1 MSAPEVSVQE
11 NGKAVQYW
19 LNRDQSLSLWD
30 DPSLQ
35 GGPILPDKFKP
46 LTDLRSI
53 YDRINSGFINEKD
66 NLILKLIW
74 DSLAITEAQIKNF
87 VESKISRSQVSESL
101 KKLVLYGFVSRW
113 EIKSGLFPDQ
123 PKTSAPITL
132 NTAGHLMMW
141 AYHNRNTNYS
151 LKPEQWLKL
160 GVAGVQRFVT
170 MNQIKYEF
178 AIGQQLL
185 KNWCWYPKLQ
195 GTGTGTG
202 YNPIA
207 VGEIKTPIGNQNFIF
222 ERVQQGQR
230 YAQHLKSRLKIWE
243 EQIQNGPNNLL
254 NFENTKSL
262 PGIFILSISNLAL
275 AEHVR
280 KELMLDLRKIPIMLL
295 IDECIHNDGFAK
307 SFYISTQNGI
317 QQAPLP
323 FLR

>member
-1 MSAPEVSVQE
+1 
-11 NGKAVQYW
+11 
-19 LNRDQSLSLWD
+19 
-30 DPSLQ
+30 
-35 GGPILPDKFKP
+35 
-46 LTDLRSI
+46 
-53 YDRINSGFINEKD
+53 
-66 NLILKLIW
+66 
-74 DSLAITEAQIKNF
+74 
-87 VESKISRSQVSESL
+87 
-101 KKLVLYGFVSRW
+101 
-113 EIKSGLFPDQ
+113 
-123 PKTSAPITL
+123 
-132 NTAGHLMMW
+132 MMW

-151 LKPEQWLKL
+151 LKPEQWLRL
-160 GVAGVQRFVT
+160 GVAGVKRFVT

-178 AIGQQLL
+178 AVGQQLL
-185 KNWCWYPKLQ
+185 KNWCWYPKLK
-195 GTGTGTG
+195 GNSNG

-207 VGEIKTPIGNQNFIF
+207 VGDIKTPIGNQNFIF

-243 EQIQNGPNNLL
+243 DQIQNGPDNLL

-280 KELMLDLRKIPIMLL
+280 KELMLDLRKIPIMLI
-295 IDECIHNDGFAK
+295 IDECIHSEGFAK

>member
-1 MSAPEVSVQE
+1 
-11 NGKAVQYW
+11 
-19 LNRDQSLSLWD
+19 
-30 DPSLQ
+30 
-35 GGPILPDKFKP
+35 
-46 LTDLRSI
+46 
-53 YDRINSGFINEKD
+53 
-66 NLILKLIW
+66 
-74 DSLAITEAQIKNF
+74 
-87 VESKISRSQVSESL
+87 
-101 KKLVLYGFVSRW
+101 
-113 EIKSGLFPDQ
+113 
-123 PKTSAPITL
+123 
-132 NTAGHLMMW
+132 
-141 AYHNRNTNYS
+141 
-151 LKPEQWLKL
+151 
-160 GVAGVQRFVT
+160 
-170 MNQIKYEF
+170 MNQIKYQF

-202 YNPIA
+202 TGYNPIA
-207 VGEIKTPIGNQNFIF
+207 VGEVKTPIGNQNFIF

-280 KELMLDLRKIPIMLL
+280 KEANVRRQQIPIMLL
-295 IDECIHNDGFAK
+295 IDECIHSEGFAK